1 MRKLTLI
8 LILVMLAISNI
19 FSQTRPSVF
28 VKWAP
33 ASLAVGKVTVGSEIN
48 FTRKSSIDVMIG
60 IPSAKTHTI
69 EYDDK
74 ESDIES
80 KALSALIGYRY
91 YLGKRSAR
99 GVYLEPYAK
108 YLRHEAAGVLE
119 GDLGDR
125 STKMDTRTKYEAF
138 GLGAQMGVQ
147 FMLFKR
153 VSFDFYFLGF
163 EANSAKVQIRAKD
176 IANSIPWTFDQ
187 AEEAQ
192 WDIEDAIEDIPYLKD
207 KVNVSVNR
215 ANKSMDTD
223 FKGFLPGLRFG
234 ASIGFR
240 F

>member
-1 MRKLTLI
+1 MRKLTLL
-8 LILVMLAISNI
+8 LILVLLAISNI
-19 FSQTRPSVF
+19 FSQSRPSVF

-60 IPSAKTHTI
+60 IPAPKTQTI
-69 EYDDK
+69 QYDDK

-80 KALSALIGYRY
+80 KAFSALVGYRY

-108 YLRHEAAGVLE
+108 YLRHEASGILE
-119 GDLGDR
+119 GDLDDR
-125 STKMDTRTKYEAF
+125 LTRMDTRTKYEAF
-138 GLGAQMGVQ
+138 GVGAQMGVQ
-147 FMLFKR
+147 FMLFRR
-153 VSFDFYFLGF
+153 VSIDFYFLGF
-163 EANSAKVQIRAKD
+163 EANSAKFHTRSKD
-176 IANSIPWTFDQ
+176 VANSLPWTFIQ

-192 WDIEDAIEDIPYLKD
+192 DDIEDAIEDIPYLQEK
-207 KVNVSVNR
+207 VSVTVNQ
-215 ANKSMDTD
+215 ANKSVDTD